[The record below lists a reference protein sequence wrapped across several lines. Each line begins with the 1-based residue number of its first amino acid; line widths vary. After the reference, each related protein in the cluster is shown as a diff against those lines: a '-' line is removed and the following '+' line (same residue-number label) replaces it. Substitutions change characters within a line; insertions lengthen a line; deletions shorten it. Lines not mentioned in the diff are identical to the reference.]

1 MKIRV
6 LAAAALAFAL
16 TAPAL
21 AATTYKSDP
30 NHSTVEFKVRHFLS
44 KVPGEFN
51 DFSATIVRDDQ
62 NPANSSVEFAIQAA
76 SIDTGVEKRDN
87 HLRSAD
93 FFDVANHPTITFKS
107 SKVEKVS
114 DSQYK
119 VTGPLTL
126 RGVTKVITLAVDFA
140 GEMADGSGGVRAGFS
155 TETTLDRKEFNINW
169 NKALDNGGY
178 MLSDE
183 VEIEITL
190 SVIKS

>member
-1 MKIRV
+1 MKIRAF
-6 LAAAALAFAL
+6 AATALAFAL
-16 TAPAL
+16 AAPTL
-21 AATTYKSDP
+21 AATTYTIDP

-44 KVPGEFN
+44 RVPGEFN

-119 VTGPLTL
+119 VTGQLTL
-126 RGVTKVITLAVDFA
+126 RGVTKVITLAVDYA
-140 GEMADGSGGVRAGFS
+140 GEMPDGSGGVRAGFS
-155 TETTLDRKEFNINW
+155 TETNLDRKEFNISW
-169 NKALDNGGY
+169 NKALDHGGY
-178 MLSDE
+178 MLADE

-190 SVIKS
+190 SVFKS